1 MPVITENILRK
12 CSQNDRR
19 AQRALY
25 DATAPWLFLVCK
37 RYLRQDADIQAALT
51 EAFYILFTKIH
62 QLEQVSAF
70 EAWAK
75 KIAVNAC
82 LELIR
87 KSKKFLSENSELSES
102 NAGADTSALNALQEK
117 DLLQLLNHLPSG
129 AKAVFNLY
137 AIEGY
142 SHKEIGQLL
151 EISEGTSKSQLNYAK
166 SKLRTLVTQYYYAKQ
181 N

>member
-1 MPVITENILRK
+1 MVTEDIIQK
-12 CSQNDRR
+12 CKQNDRR

-25 DATAPWLFLVCK
+25 EAAAPKLFLVCK

-62 QLEQVSAF
+62 QLEHIGAF
-70 EAWAK
+70 DAWAK
-75 KIAVNAC
+75 KITVNTC
-82 LELIR
+82 LGTIR
-87 KSKKFLSENSELSES
+87 KSKRFLSENDTISET
-102 NAGADTSALNALQEK
+102 NAGADNSILDDLQQK
-117 DLLQLLNHLPSG
+117 DLLQLLEYLPSG

-142 SHKEIGQLL
+142 SHKEIGLLL

-166 SKLRTLVTQYYYAKQ
+166 SKLRTLIEQYYYSKQ
-181 N
+181 D